1 MSRQQPRDL
10 TPLRVSDLS
19 QATGGMIVCGG
30 PLLVVIKAMETVI
43 KEADKT
49 TPPKQ

>member
-1 MSRQQPRDL
+1 MIRNQPRGPI
-10 TPLRVSDLS
+10 PLRESDLS
-19 QATGGMIVCGG
+19 HCTGGMIVCGG
-30 PLLVVIKAMETVI
+30 PLLVVIKALETVI